1 MATYN
6 TKYIL
11 SYCNKDAIPLRV
23 ELQLKDYE
31 GESLI
36 LVNERDYL
44 QDNEGNYVT
53 MLPVGGFDPLRD
65 MNKVEGASNPFT
77 LTYNNDKGQKNGT
90 IYATSADMSF
100 FEDMLFNIDD
110 LATSDETAIRC
121 IFYYNNSIEWIG
133 YVMPDFFSVAI
144 ESNPIIDLTASD
156 RLGVLKDIPYPFIDE
171 FSLSKFSYL
180 SIINQCLKQTS
191 LELNLNLLC
200 DFTCLEIAG
209 QTVNDH
215 FLSKIFVNEKR
226 FIKNDVENISCYEV
240 LMSIL
245 DQFNC
250 LLTQYKGEWWIVN
263 KEQLELGNGN
273 IFKYSI
279 SNTFISKSVFA
290 QNEINF
296 SKIDT
301 GGTRSIIPAGGK
313 NTYNLDVNS
322 FLPYPING
330 NIKKVTALFPG
341 QPPIWHN
348 WSRRTGISA
357 NTLLTKERPT
367 SFGTNGSVTAVYQES
382 EYALKVA
389 DSKTNAFSSEWLY
402 QSDWFDV
409 PTLDS
414 LKTSFDIDIKAI
426 GKPQTTMDVKV
437 IIQFDNTYYKYAWLT
452 YDDNGYYFDFQKFIN
467 DTGPYNVLDDN
478 NINVNSLNIVFDN
491 KYGNVTIPYNQGF
504 KISVDM
510 ANGQNQN
517 FDLTNAKIMVRVYPN
532 KLNVPSGF
540 LPSVT
545 SYVESIGITF
555 KNDNQDP
562 KGTIYQSILDAEYTK
577 PTEERKVL
585 FGDYQDVGQN
595 GYFYR
600 YKKDSLSIQYNQNNG
615 IVKNWT
621 TINDSTSQPLLIH
634 SLRQLTKS
642 FSTSHEELKIGFDL
656 NSINPFAKYSVMC
669 DVDCEVIINDR
680 TLQDTNG
687 RNVMA
692 TIGRYLNNKKYI
704 FVSGSIDYLRS
715 SFRGV
720 LAQVN
725 NNEVESTEY
734 IYSYF
739 ESNDIS

>member
-1 MATYN
+1 MSTYN

-53 MLPVGGFDPLRD
+53 MLPIGGFDPLRD

-171 FSLSKFSYL
+171 FLTTRVNYL
-180 SIINQCLKQTS
+180 SILTQCLKQTK
-191 LELNLNLLC
+191 LDINLNIIC
-200 DFTCLEIAG
+200 DFTCLEITGLTA
-209 QTVNDH
+209 NDH
-215 FLSKIFVNEKR
+215 FLSKIFISEKR
-226 FIKNDVENISCYEV
+226 FIKNDEENISCYDV

-250 LLTQYKGEWWIVN
+250 LLTQYKGEWWMVN

-273 IFKYSI
+273 VFKYSM
-279 SNTFISKSVFA
+279 SNVFISKSGFT

-313 NTYNLDVNS
+313 NTYNLVVDS
-322 FLPYPING
+322 YLSYPVNG

-348 WSRRTGISA
+348 WTRNSVAGT
-357 NTLLTKERPT
+357 NTLLTKERPV
-367 SFGTNGSVTAVYQES
+367 SYNTNGFLNETYQEA
-382 EYALKVA
+382 EYALKVSDTLFTLPNTNQWVYQSEWFNLPTI
-389 DSKTNAFSSEWLY
+389 DSK
-402 QSDWFDV
+402 
-409 PTLDS
+409 
-414 LKTSFDIDIKAI
+414 KTSFDIMVNAI
-426 GKPQTTMDVKV
+426 GKPNSLLDIKI
-437 IIQFDNTYYKYAWLT
+437 IIQFDDPYYKYAWLN
-452 YDDNGYYFDFQKFIN
+452 YDNNGYFFTFFKNIDDQ
-467 DTGPYNVLDDN
+467 GPYNTIDSAQP
-478 NINVNSLNIVFDN
+478 NVNRLNIAFSNQYDN
-491 KYGNVTIPYNQGF
+491 ITIPSKEEF
-504 KISVDM
+504 KIEVFA

-517 FDLTNAKIMVRVYPN
+517 FDLTNAKMMVRVYPN
-532 KLNVPSGF
+532 RGDNIPNVI
-540 LPSVT
+540 T
-545 SYVESIGITF
+545 YINSIVIAF

-600 YKKDSLSIQYNQNNG
+600 YKKDSLSIQYNQDNG

-656 NSINPFAKYSVMC
+656 NTINPFAKYSVMC

-680 TLQDTNG
+680 RLQDTNG
-687 RNVMA
+687 RNVIA